1 VPETVAAWIATNTL
15 TATSVLTAAQITTLT
30 YTAFAV
36 ASIGYG
42 NHQRRKQQRA
52 ARDAF
57 NASVSDRLVMTATA
71 QAARSRV
78 YGRVRNVDGVLFKQ
92 THGANSEFYTLV
104 IALAGHQVDAIEEI
118 WFDDKPVTLDLA
130 GNVTSAPYSLTTR
143 ESLTVTM
150 PVSSGSGSVVLP
162 GVPVAGTT
170 PVAVFTTNPGSDSAT
185 DITLAGSLTGT
196 TFSVS
201 GAPIDGDWRVQF
213 QLETTSSKARV
224 RAYTGAPGQNLYPD
238 LQPLVGSAVQTSDR
252 FEGIACLLVTLQ
264 FDQDAFPGGVPSISA
279 VMRGARVFDPRTSTT
294 AWTENPALI
303 ARDWALYAYGGGC
316 VTAELN
322 EPAFAA
328 AANACDVSTTFA
340 LPSGG
345 PVVLPLYQ
353 CGIVIPLDSNPDEA
367 LSEICEAMAGQWGWA
382 GGRLSVRAGA
392 YRAPVASITEDW
404 VTSAEAIQVTPG
416 ATTADAVNIMRPT
429 YADAAQGWVQ
439 TPGPEVRADSY
450 VAADGR
456 DLPTELQLGGVTR
469 AVHAQHVCGVLLRE
483 AREGLTLTLPCNL
496 RAYSLELFDVVSVTL
511 PRFGW
516 AGKLFEVM
524 GWRFSLTGGVLLTL
538 RETAAA
544 IYTPDAV
551 FDLLN
556 TSPNTGLPRPAA
568 PPAIAGLAAT
578 SGGVAQVDGSSMA
591 RIRVTWDAV
600 ASEAVRQS
608 GSIEVQVAEVYG
620 GLPTGDWPT
629 IAPLAGRAVAA
640 DVFGQR
646 IGRLVAIRARAVN
659 TLGMRS
665 PWRQITHLV
674 SGRRAPI
681 IWRQADPPGAGVS
694 QDNDEWL
701 DSDNGE
707 RRYVRLAGVW
717 VDARDAGIATAQ
729 AAASAAAAAAAAA
742 QGGADTANATLASI
756 ASDSLLTPDEK
767 PRVIL
772 DRDVIVAE
780 QPGISAQA
788 LNYAV
793 TTEKTAYEAA
803 VTALVAYLA
812 TLTTPVAWDNL
823 AGNTTIVGATFRGK
837 FADVYTTRQ
846 AVLDKINANA
856 KARLGALATLNSVDT
871 GQIASGAAT
880 QILTIPTST
889 STYPKGDRGG
899 PVLVDG
905 VEFTPSVDSVA
916 EVTMKVDASLTST
929 STGDWGIGTI
939 GIACQ
944 PPSALTSL
952 GDGEYLFDVGD
963 LTNPNKVQATSS
975 MNRTRAAYTLA
986 ARFSV
991 LAGTTYRIGC
1001 YWKGDEP
1008 GVGIFYEPVIHK
1020 APDLYVTL
1028 IKR

>member
-1 VPETVAAWIATNTL
+1 MPETVAAWIATNTL

-92 THGANSEFYTLV
+92 THGVNQEFYTLV
-104 IALAGHQVDAIEEI
+104 IAVAGHQVDAIEEI
-118 WFDDKPVTLDLA
+118 WFDDKPVTLDGS

-150 PVSSGSGSVVLP
+150 PVSGGSGSVVLP

-170 PVAVFTTNPGSDSAT
+170 PVAVFTTNPGTDSAA
-185 DITLAGSLTGT
+185 DITLAGTLTGGT
-196 TFSVS
+196 AFSVS
-201 GAPIDGDWRVQF
+201 GAPIDGDWRVSF
-213 QLETTSSKARV
+213 ELETTSSKARV
-224 RAYTGAPGQNLYPD
+224 RAFTGAPGQNLYPD
-238 LQPLVGSAVQTSDR
+238 LQPLVGAAVQTSDR

-264 FDQDAFPGGVPSISA
+264 FDQDAFPGGVPSITA

-316 VTAELN
+316 VTAEIN

-353 CGIVIPLDSNPDEA
+353 AGIVIPLDSNPDEA

-382 GGRLSVRAGA
+382 GGRLSVRAGV

-496 RAYSLELFDVVSVTL
+496 RAYPLELFDVVSVTL

-556 TSPNTGLPRPAA
+556 TSPNTGLPRPTA
-568 PPAIAGLAAT
+568 PPAITGLAAT

-646 IGRLVAIRARAVN
+646 IGRLVAIRARTVN

-665 PWRQITHLV
+665 PWRQITHTVAGRPTPNIAGFSGAVNKGRIVWAWNAASEYATTEVRATDADWGSLSVQPLFRGRANTWQEVVATTGTRTRYARHFNEAGVPSANTASASVGVTAGDLVQDGAPGSSVYTATIYSTAGTAPAAPSGGTYNFSTGALTPPSGWQTGVPAANAAGSWQTSFTFVGSTPTSTVTAGTWGAVTGAPRAAPTDYVVTPGRYLYDIGV
-674 SGRRAPI
+674 SGVG
-681 IWRQADPPGAGVS
+681 GA
-694 QDNDEWL
+694 
-701 DSDNGE
+701 
-707 RRYVRLAGVW
+707 
-717 VDARDAGIATAQ
+717 ATA
-729 AAASAAAAAAAAA
+729 AIRFVA
-742 QGGADTANATLASI
+742 GGAIARATNTAGTTFSNFSTWFIGNVGGATYYIRFTTRSTTGGSVTGSNTGWLALTT
-756 ASDSLLTPDEK
+756 DRQVSL
-767 PRVIL
+767 
-772 DRDVIVAE
+772 
-780 QPGISAQA
+780 S
-788 LNYAV
+788 
-793 TTEKTAYEAA
+793 
-803 VTALVAYLA
+803 VTAL
-812 TLTTPVAWDNL
+812 
-823 AGNTTIVGATFRGK
+823 NTGS
-837 FADVYTTRQ
+837 
-846 AVLDKINANA
+846 
-856 KARLGALATLNSVDT
+856 ALIDY
-871 GQIASGAAT
+871 QIAADSGG
-880 QILTIPTST
+880 S
-889 STYPKGDRGG
+889 
-899 PVLVDG
+899 
-905 VEFTPSVDSVA
+905 
-916 EVTMKVDASLTST
+916 
-929 STGDWGIGTI
+929 
-939 GIACQ
+939 
-944 PPSALTSL
+944 
-952 GDGEYLFDVGD
+952 DV
-963 LTNPNKVQATSS
+963 
-975 MNRTRAAYTLA
+975 LA
-986 ARFSV
+986 A
-991 LAGTTYRIGC
+991 
-1001 YWKGDEP
+1001 
-1008 GVGIFYEPVIHK
+1008 GVV
-1020 APDLYVTL
+1020 DLYAESTT
-1028 IKR
+1028 